1 VDLEDLI
8 VAGLVQP
15 PLRLFRRYKGRLLEA
30 TLRPDGKVEFQG
42 ETYDSCSTAADFARS
57 TVTGRRMST
66 NGWAFWQYEDAE
78 GKART
83 LDHARQQLV
92 AGKRSG

>member
-1 VDLEDLI
+1 MNASDQGQLRAAIRATIEKIRRLQVDLEDLI

-66 NGWAFWQYEDAE
+66 NG
-78 GKART
+78 
-83 LDHARQQLV
+83 
-92 AGKRSG
+92 